1 MLGMKSLLSLSLI
14 LCAEVPAEVSESRA
28 RTIFPLPIS
37 VDSPFHP
44 AALRQQFAKASTDKA
59 AAEKL
64 YKLLADYKGHDAV
77 VMAYKGAAE
86 AIRARDASMFD
97 KLTFI
102 QQANRS
108 FEQAVSLAPENAE
121 VRFLRF
127 SVESNLPSFLGM
139 SKHVEEDK
147 ALLLRAA
154 LEHPASGLDAEAFNF
169 VRRYLVERGHVSEAE
184 AQQLNKVAG

>member
-1 MLGMKSLLSLSLI
+1 MKRLLSLSL
-14 LCAEVPAEVSESRA
+14 LLSAEALPEAPESCAHPLS
-28 RTIFPLPIS
+28 PLPIS
-37 VDSPFHP
+37 VDSHFHP
-44 AALRQQFAKASTDKA
+44 AALRQQFAKASSDKT
-59 AAEKL
+59 AAEAF
-64 YKLLADYKGHDAV
+64 YKQLADYKGHDAIV
-77 VMAYKGAAE
+77 LAYKGAAE

-108 FEQAVSLAPENAE
+108 FEQAVSLAPQNPE

-127 SVESNLPSFLGM
+127 SVESNLPGFLGM
-139 SKHVEEDK
+139 SKHVDEDK

-154 LEHPASGLDAEAFNF
+154 LDHPTSGLDAEAFHF

-184 AQQLNKVAG
+184 AQQLNKMAG

>member
-1 MLGMKSLLSLSLI
+1 MKSLLSLSLL
-14 LCAEVPAEVSESRA
+14 LCADALPEVSENRA
-28 RTIFPLPIS
+28 RTISPLPIS
-37 VDSPFHP
+37 VDSHFNP
-44 AALRQQFAKASTDKA
+44 AALRQQFAKASSDKA

-64 YKLLADYKGHDAV
+64 YKQLADYKGHDAV

-108 FEQAVSLAPENAE
+108 FEQAVSLAPDNAE

>member
-1 MLGMKSLLSLSLI
+1 MIGMKSLLSLSLL
-14 LCAEVPAEVSESRA
+14 LCAEAPSEVFESRP
-28 RTIFPLPIS
+28 RTIFPLPVS

-44 AALRQQFAKASTDKA
+44 AALRQQFAKASADKA

-64 YKLLADYKGHDAV
+64 YQQLADYKGPDAV
-77 VMAYKGAAE
+77 VLAYKGAAE

-97 KLTFI
+97 KLTYI
-102 QQANRS
+102 QQAARS
-108 FEQAVSLAPENAE
+108 FEQAVSLAPQNAE

-139 SKHVEEDK
+139 SKHLEEDK

-169 VRRYLVERGHVSEAE
+169 VRRYLVERGHVNEAE
-184 AQQLNKVAG
+184 ARQLNNMAG